1 MITVLEHLSTN
12 GIGLFQPCLL
22 TEICHVISFEI
33 ALSCI
38 ALKQFPH
45 AYFGKLK
52 QIDMKVFDDKHIKN
66 LAIVGA
72 SGSGK
77 TTLAEFALV
86 PSNIQETLIKNHQK
100 NSES

>member
-1 MITVLEHLSTN
+1 
-12 GIGLFQPCLL
+12 
-22 TEICHVISFEI
+22 
-33 ALSCI
+33 
-38 ALKQFPH
+38 
-45 AYFGKLK
+45 
-52 QIDMKVFDDKHIKN
+52 MKVFDDRHIKN

-86 PSNIQETLIKNHQK
+86 PSTIQETLIKNHQK